1 MNMVT
6 FKKNRIVIVGSYNKD
21 ITIRTNKLPE
31 KGETVLGELI
41 NSGPGGKGANQAV
54 AAVRAGAEVCF
65 ITSVGMD
72 DNGKEAIETLHKQGV
87 EVRLIKKD
95 KDLPTGTATIIV
107 NPQGENCIVVVP
119 GANSNL
125 TAQDI
130 IQFEHEFSYFDIML
144 LQLECSFETV
154 LAAAS
159 LAQNNGT
166 KVMLNPAPVQNFS
179 IELLEHI
186 NIITPNRVEAE
197 LITGMKIDGESSM
210 RKVSS
215 FFHEHG
221 VDSVLI
227 TLGSE
232 GVFISSNGFQKL
244 ISAHEV
250 DVVDSTGAG
259 DVLNGVFAATLNN
272 NFSRLTESAIF
283 ASQAATL
290 SVQKVGSQSSIPH
303 LNEIH
308 AFIKS
313 LSKKSQLQS

>member
-1 MNMVT
+1 MDK

>member
-1 MNMVT
+1 MVT